1 MRLAAEADR
10 LDDLRARYT
19 TADRDLPERRLRLR
33 EADLKVRDILVRIE
47 RPDEADPHRL
57 ILGASIVGQLRDFIE
72 ERSGI
77 EARKTAALAEYEA
90 ARHRLDEAEAALRN
104 AGDGSETAENHAAMS
119 LLATTLAAL
128 RADDHAARRRLA
140 ERSRAKHRAEL
151 DERLGALRPWTGDAG
166 ALAGLAVP
174 EAPDLERW
182 KTVLA
187 AAEKRL
193 SACTAEVDG
202 LTAKHARMEAEL
214 VAIGSVAHLIGDREA
229 TTIRAGR
236 EKAWSSHRRTLDA
249 ASADL
254 FEAAMREDDIVTN
267 ARLGHA
273 AEVAKLNRL
282 RQDLAADESTLARA
296 RDLQAAAAADVSR
309 VRGEI
314 AAAVAG
320 ALPGFA
326 GDTLLP
332 QLEAWLGRR
341 EKALETRAA
350 LREAEHEL
358 YAADADAASARE
370 RLATALAAAGIPHDV
385 ASGFDTLSA
394 VALSALD
401 RETSLRTLREAVE
414 GCRRDVARRERGAKD
429 AGRADDVWAAGWK
442 HACAGCWLGE
452 DGTAPSLATVR
463 ESLDVIAGLGP
474 ALDARAGLADR
485 IEKMERDQAA
495 FAAQVASAEA
505 ALGLADTS
513 SPVLQRAQ
521 AIAER
526 IEEARDA
533 RARKAEKASD
543 LERMRGHQR
552 KLAVER
558 DELNRRKAAMTAHFG
573 VDTLAEVDAKL
584 RDIAHKAETRR
595 PR

>member
-1 MRLAAEADR
+1 
-10 LDDLRARYT
+10 
-19 TADRDLPERRLRLR
+19 
-33 EADLKVRDILVRIE
+33 
-47 RPDEADPHRL
+47 
-57 ILGASIVGQLRDFIE
+57 
-72 ERSGI
+72 
-77 EARKTAALAEYEA
+77 
-90 ARHRLDEAEAALRN
+90 
-104 AGDGSETAENHAAMS
+104 
-119 LLATTLAAL
+119 
-128 RADDHAARRRLA
+128 
-140 ERSRAKHRAEL
+140 
-151 DERLGALRPWTGDAG
+151 
-166 ALAGLAVP
+166 
-174 EAPDLERW
+174 
-182 KTVLA
+182 
-187 AAEKRL
+187 
-193 SACTAEVDG
+193 
-202 LTAKHARMEAEL
+202 
-214 VAIGSVAHLIGDREA
+214 
-229 TTIRAGR
+229 
-236 EKAWSSHRRTLDA
+236 
-249 ASADL
+249 
-254 FEAAMREDDIVTN
+254 MREDDIVTN

-358 YAADADAASARE
+358 HAADADAASARE

-533 RARKAEKASD
+533 RARKAEKATD
-543 LERMRGHQR
+543 LERMRGQQR

-584 RDIAHKAETRR
+584 RDIAHKAGLEGRAEAASRDILLALPSATIAEAEQALDAADRIALEADLSALTAQAEDQRQRCQELLRGARQGEGSSPCHRRRRRRCR
-595 PR
+595 PRGAAAHDAARDPGRRAPLSSAPRRRRGGGAGVARLSRATPQLDDGEGVECLPHHDPRRLCGPDDAAGQGQRGPDRRRRRWRLEDRRRALARHPLPALSRAPRRGLSRIARSRPTVPFIADDIMDPFDELRAEEAFRLFADMAEVGQVVYLTHHRHIAEIAQAACPAVRLHRLGMPAG